1 LEFKAKIIHCL
12 ASYVTEPRGRIVSNF
27 YLSDNKIF
35 SIFYGSKDGS
45 MVSSLSRD

>member
-12 ASYVTEPRGRIVSNF
+12 ASSVTEPRGRTASNF
-27 YLSDNKIF
+27 YFSDNKTF
-35 SIFYGSKDGS
+35 STFYGRNEGS